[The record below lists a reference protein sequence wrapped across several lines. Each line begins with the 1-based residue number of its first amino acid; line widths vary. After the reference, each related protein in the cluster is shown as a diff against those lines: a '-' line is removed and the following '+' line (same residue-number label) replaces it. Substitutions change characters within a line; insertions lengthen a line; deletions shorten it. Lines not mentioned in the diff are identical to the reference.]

1 MNIDDFKPENM
12 LSTAFFTGHRFLK
25 AEEKELIRGKVSRCL
40 DESYAAG
47 YRRYFC
53 GCALGFD
60 MLAALETIRLRE
72 RFPDVVLS
80 LAIPCKTQADRWD
93 EADRKIYRRILDL
106 ADDRVL
112 LSPVYYQGVM
122 LTRNR
127 YMADRSSLC
136 ICWLTEMRGGT
147 DLLEGRRAAGIQP
160 WTTAWTIWR
169 GFSQIY
175 GIYVFYA

>member
-60 MLAALETIRLRE
+60 TLAAFQTIRLRE
-72 RFPDVVLS
+72 IYPDISLA
-80 LAIPCKTQADRWD
+80 LAIPCPDQSERWSAADQD
-93 EADRKIYRRILDL
+93 TYRKL
-106 ADDRVL
+106 
-112 LSPVYYQGVM
+112 
-122 LTRNR
+122 
-127 YMADRSSLC
+127 
-136 ICWLTEMRGGT
+136 ICSR
-147 DLLEGRRAAGIQP
+147 P
-160 WTTAWTIWR
+160 S
-169 GFSQIY
+169 F
-175 GIYVFYA
+175 